1 MDEAVTS
8 DTTFTSP
15 NKLNLVIE
23 TAVLSFTSINFD
35 DYNSLVNTNLLDKN
49 KICSA
54 HCIIKIKKVSTYFI
68 FIINNLIKVTN
79 QNQS

>member
-23 TAVLSFTSINFD
+23 TAVL
-35 DYNSLVNTNLLDKN
+35 L
-49 KICSA
+49 
-54 HCIIKIKKVSTYFI
+54 KIKYVA
-68 FIINNLIKVTN
+68 LIVLLR
-79 QNQS
+79 

>member
-23 TAVLSFTSINFD
+23 TAD
-35 DYNSLVNTNLLDKN
+35 LL
-49 KICSA
+49 
-54 HCIIKIKKVSTYFI
+54 KIKKVSTYF
-68 FIINNLIKVTN
+68 FYH
-79 QNQS
+79 QQSH